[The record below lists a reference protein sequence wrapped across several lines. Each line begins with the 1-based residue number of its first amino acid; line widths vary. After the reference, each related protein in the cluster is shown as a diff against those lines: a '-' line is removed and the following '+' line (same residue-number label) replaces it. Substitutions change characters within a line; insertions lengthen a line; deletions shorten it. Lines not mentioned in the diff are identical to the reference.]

1 MQEIEG
7 ASPQQWS
14 ELGDMASQ
22 MRNWDAAIRA
32 YNMAL
37 RGTLG
42 PNLEMQVCWN
52 CALAIWFRAGFAERE
67 DTNTTNEE
75 WIEIMAAKALYRQM
89 LSIYETKLMSGP
101 AQPQSHKLY
110 QYAKDNLVDSRR
122 YSISREPD
130 GTLIPR
136 VESANFSLDD
146 WFEKQ
151 GTF

>member
-32 YNMAL
+32 YKMAL

-52 CALAIWFRAGFAERE
+52 CALAIWSRAGFPDRE

-75 WIEIMAAKALYRQM
+75 WIEIMAAKALYRRM
-89 LSIYETKLMSGP
+89 LSIYEMKLIG
-101 AQPQSHKLY
+101 
-110 QYAKDNLVDSRR
+110 
-122 YSISREPD
+122 
-130 GTLIPR
+130 
-136 VESANFSLDD
+136 
-146 WFEKQ
+146 
-151 GTF
+151 